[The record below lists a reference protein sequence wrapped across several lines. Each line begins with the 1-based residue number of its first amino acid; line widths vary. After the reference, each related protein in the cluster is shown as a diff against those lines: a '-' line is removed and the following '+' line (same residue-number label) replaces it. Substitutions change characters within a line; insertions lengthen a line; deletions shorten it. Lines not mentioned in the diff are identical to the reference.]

1 VPDIVHISKANET
14 HIRIKADR
22 SILMELWNHFCY
34 DHPKAPFTPAFKEK
48 RWDGKVRLLDMRS
61 GKLPLG
67 LHLLTKEYCE
77 SMGYEVVYD
86 DPLDVE
92 NSFSVDEFRR
102 MVASLKLSVES
113 EGVREFI
120 TPHDYQER
128 GIIHAIQASRSLLLS
143 ATACHAAGTE
153 VVMFNG
159 TTKKVE
165 DIVIGDLL
173 MGPDST
179 PRTVSKL
186 YHGQDEMFDVV
197 PKDKGYT
204 FRVNSNHILSLV
216 ATNQGRGSKRRIKN
230 GDVCNISVAE
240 YLTKTKTFKHIYKLY
255 RSEAISFPIWER
267 AERPIESY
275 FLGVLL
281 GDGGMSGSGVS
292 VTTIDDEI
300 VQEIYRQAE
309 IFGSR
314 IRHVTKEETAAIS
327 YFFVGSEDRR
337 VRDNW
342 LLLQLQSLGLYP
354 CSCAE
359 KFIPFQYKVGSIA
372 DRLQLLAG
380 IIDTDGSYANN
391 SYYEISTKSVTLAN
405 DIAFVA
411 RSLGFY
417 SSITDKVVK
426 GVTYYRINVCG
437 DIQTIPVK
445 IARKKAVHPTRTK
458 TLRTGFNVHPVG
470 KGEYFGFE
478 LDADHLY
485 LLKDFTVTHNSGKSL
500 MIYVL
505 LRYYLAKTKGKI
517 LIIVPNTAL
526 VRQLFDDF
534 VDYAHHSNWDAE
546 VNCHMVYDGGEK
558 RTDKRVT
565 ISTWQA
571 LAVKE
576 RLPKEILDELKEEK
590 TPAQVKAIM
599 RKWNKQAPYILE
611 DEFFHEF
618 KTVFGDECLH
628 PETNISMAD
637 GSLKQIQHV
646 QPGDEVLTF
655 NEQSKQ
661 FETKPVVKQHFNIS
675 KSKQMFNLT
684 LADGTQLQITGNHKV
699 KLRSGL
705 WRRVDELVENDD
717 IINIGDEEMPLHETT
732 FRNDQADHACEE
744 KQKFSVS
751 QKLVQTTGVLVLLG
765 IIVWWCYVATH

>member
-1 VPDIVHISKANET
+1 MPEIVHISKENET
-14 HIRIKADR
+14 YIRIKADR
-22 SILMELWNHFCY
+22 SVLMELWNHFCY

-48 RWDGKVRLLDMRS
+48 RWDGKVRLLDLRS

-67 LHLLTKEYCE
+67 LHLLTKEFCE
-77 SMGYEVVYD
+77 AQGYEVVYD
-86 DPLDVE
+86 DPIDVE

-102 MVASLKLSVES
+102 MIKSLKLSVES
-113 EGVREFI
+113 EGVRDFI

-153 VVMFNG
+153 VIMFNG

-165 DIVIGDLL
+165 DVVTGDLL

-186 YHGQDEMFDVV
+186 YRGQDEMFDVV
-197 PKDKGYT
+197 PKDKGDT

-216 ATNQGRGSKRRIKN
+216 ATNQGRGSTRRIKN
-230 GDVCNISVAE
+230 GDICNISVAE
-240 YLTKTKTFKHIYKLY
+240 YLTKTKTFKHIHKLY
-255 RSEAISFPIWER
+255 RSEAISFPGAH

-281 GDGGMSGSGVS
+281 GDGGMSGAGVS

-309 IFGSR
+309 
-314 IRHVTKEETAAIS
+314 
-327 YFFVGSEDRR
+327 
-337 VRDNW
+337 
-342 LLLQLQSLGLYP
+342 
-354 CSCAE
+354 
-359 KFIPFQYKVGSIA
+359 KFIPFQYKVGSIE

-391 SYYEISTKSVTLAN
+391 SYYEISTKSLTLAN

-426 GVTYYRINVCG
+426 NVTYYRINVCG
-437 DIQTIPVK
+437 DIQSIPVK
-445 IARKKAVHPTRTK
+445 IARKKAVHPTRKK
-458 TLRTGFNVHPVG
+458 TLRTGFDVYPVG
-470 KGEYFGFE
+470 KNEYFGFE
-478 LDADHLY
+478 LDGDHLY

-505 LRYYLAKTKGKI
+505 VRYFLAKMKGKI
-517 LIIVPNTAL
+517 LIIVPNTSL
-526 VRQLFDDF
+526 VRQLYDDF
-534 VDYAHHSNWDAE
+534 TDYSFHSDWDAE
-546 VNCHMVYDGGEK
+546 ANCHMIYDGEEK
-558 RTDKRVT
+558 HTDKRVT

-576 RLPKEILDELKEEK
+576 RLPKEILDELKAEK
-590 TPAQVKAIM
+590 TPAQVRAIV
-599 RKWNKQAPYILE
+599 KKFNKQAPYVLE
-611 DEFFHEF
+611 EEFFHQF
-618 KTVFGDECLH
+618 KAVFGDECLH

-661 FETKPVVKQHFNIS
+661 FEKKPVVKQHLNIS

-705 WRRVDELVENDD
+705 WKRVDELVENDD
-717 IINIGDEEMPLHETT
+717 IINIGDPASEM
-732 FRNDQADHACEE
+732 
-744 KQKFSVS
+744 V
-751 QKLVQTTGVLVLLG
+751 
-765 IIVWWCYVATH
+765 